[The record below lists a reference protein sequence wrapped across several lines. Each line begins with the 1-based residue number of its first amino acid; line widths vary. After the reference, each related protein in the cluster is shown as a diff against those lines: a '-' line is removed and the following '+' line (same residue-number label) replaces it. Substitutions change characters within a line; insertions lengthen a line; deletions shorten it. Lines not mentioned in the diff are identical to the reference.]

1 VETDEEGREGFAD
14 VKNWLR
20 KNPFLVLGLL
30 ITPFALCVGFIS
42 GGTGHGSYVAARMIL
57 PYACA
62 LSGTYAMVVA
72 TIAFVQWPI
81 YGFLV
86 DRAGHKL
93 WSVGA
98 IVVAHGSLCW
108 WLFTKGSENFQ

>member
-1 VETDEEGREGFAD
+1 M
-14 VKNWLR
+14 KNWLHR
-20 KNPFLVLGLL
+20 NPFLAVGLL
-30 ITPFALCVGFIS
+30 VTPVALVVGFIS
-42 GGTGHGSYVAARMIL
+42 GGAGHGSYVVARMIL

-62 LSGTYAMVVA
+62 LLGTYVIVVS
-72 TIAFVQWPI
+72 TLAFIQWPI

-86 DRAGHKL
+86 DRAKHKL
-93 WSVGA
+93 LAVGA

>member
-1 VETDEEGREGFAD
+1 
-14 VKNWLR
+14 VKNWLHR
-20 KNPFLVLGLL
+20 NTFLALGLL
-30 ITPFALCVGFIS
+30 ITPVALVVGFIS
-42 GGTGHGSYVAARMIL
+42 GGVGHGSYVAARMIL

-62 LSGTYAMVVA
+62 LLGTCAIVVS
-72 TIAFVQWPI
+72 TLAFIQWPI

-86 DRAGHKL
+86 DRANHKL
-93 WSVGA
+93 WAVGV